1 MFKSEAELFLSA
13 NNNINHAKTLINECK
28 RIVGEMELQG
38 NSDYTNC
45 KNNIL
50 NCDIDS
56 LVDLVETTKESLF
69 KLDQSFASEYMTL
82 IQEYI
87 QTDGLDTSQMTEEEL
102 LAYSIQMSG
111 YERDYNYGLLY
122 TLEKYEES
130 GMLTPELEAQLEVQ
144 RTIVNQY
151 EVQDQMSVLDPNSQE
166 YIDLYKQNADYDRQ
180 IIMLSPNL
188 TEEEKISYLAAY
200 DESFNSNIEILE
212 LNRDISILNTELE
225 GMEYGTEEY
234 YAKENEIRE
243 LQINYYE
250 GKTVLT
256 PEEQQHLEF
265 LRDGVELNEL
275 YIDKEQNNGFWHPFI
290 ESEYDEAILDKKIE
304 MNIATEDE
312 IAYDKMNG
320 WERAWENTKTFT
332 TSFAFGVGSVTESV
346 VDGTVML
353 LGEGGK
359 VLFNADTQWAED
371 FVSIH
376 YADDAYTGLVLSDSI
391 NSVSAYSGWHTAG
404 NVAGSTTGYVALS
417 LLPGGKVTTA
427 VTGGLSAMG
436 SSSQRAFDYD
446 ASYHEAFNVGLI
458 SGTMGALAGYGVG
471 GGITNGAQTLAQ
483 VGGKAFLGA
492 GISALEPIVNS
503 VAEYAMY
510 ANEVVDENGNKV
522 YDNMWD
528 YYVDGGGLLNTGMAF
543 GAGFI
548 SSGIQS
554 YKGYRTFKYKSE
566 FNANMNAMSDTER
579 SAAWEDYYRQKYGES
594 VEHISGIDGNDPNL
608 LWEVR
613 TETTITSTE
622 DFIEYAKKLGYSEE
636 SIQQYLKQ
644 IDSDL
649 DWNFRKDL
657 EAMDELYESLPTEML
672 SETGLTL
679 EEWSMLTKSEKYQ
692 VLYSTFDTELY
703 QAKKIRSLNDSAD
716 TLTQTMFESRSGTY
730 TVDASEVIVRRM
742 NAKNGIYTSSKTIV
756 RNGIDYTNV
765 FPGCDEIISDDALYK
780 YIKDV
785 TGLSDEQIYAYCDSI
800 GVRPADNIEAMA
812 YYLTNNEVSVKATIY
827 QNAAPGAYN
836 LVKFGS
842 IGAENQIYE
851 YILPDGS
858 RQVKAL
864 NYETSTSQ
872 YYYYDYG
879 AGKKIYIDS
888 SDIVYTNRYN
898 TSGGAYALLSSD
910 EIMAQN
916 FPDCCKLVDGKL
928 VITDMEKFGKI
939 ALSGVPLSNAYG
951 TYKITYEV
959 PINSCSIPSV
969 NNSSMYTDFGVPGG
983 HLLSGELETVI
994 TGSNITDN
1002 LRPIIKDGELIY
1014 EYIDDFVKITD
1025 DGKLIRVEKI
1035 EGSK

>member
-13 NNNINHAKTLINECK
+13 NNNINYAKTLINECK

-188 TEEEKISYLAAY
+188 TEEEKSSYLAAY

-554 YKGYRTFKYKSE
+554 YKGYRTFKYKGE

-579 SAAWEDYYRQKYGES
+579 SAAWEDYYRQKYGDG
-594 VEHISGIDGNDPNL
+594 VEHTSGPDINKPKTTTYKTTREGTKLPQWTTPESLDRGRRTLSTFESMNGISESQSTKDLWADVLENEYGYNPSSLEGQKVTESLQTYYDNRLYQQIDNNVYDTVKSNIPGAKVKSYSINTDGTM
-608 LWEVR
+608 R
-613 TETTITSTE
+613 
-622 DFIEYAKKLGYSEE
+622 IEYIVGE
-636 SIQQYLKQ
+636 S
-644 IDSDL
+644 
-649 DWNFRKDL
+649 
-657 EAMDELYESLPTEML
+657 
-672 SETGLTL
+672 
-679 EEWSMLTKSEKYQ
+679 
-692 VLYSTFDTELY
+692 
-703 QAKKIRSLNDSAD
+703 
-716 TLTQTMFESRSGTY
+716 TQTMTISKFEVDEILAKSYETAGMDTMNILLHFEENIPAVGTDRTFKY
-730 TVDASEVIVRRM
+730 EVLNR
-742 NAKNGIYTSSKTIV
+742 YTSGEEVVGHMTPQDIAVYESIWSERIK
-756 RNGIDYTNV
+756 IDGTDKEYNFGFFTTEEN
-765 FPGCDEIISDDALYK
+765 IIA
-780 YIKDV
+780 
-785 TGLSDEQIYAYCDSI
+785 YAENQHII
-800 GVRPADNIEAMA
+800 G
-812 YYLTNNEVSVKATIY
+812 Y
-827 QNAAPGAYN
+827 QNA
-836 LVKFGS
+836 
-842 IGAENQIYE
+842 
-851 YILPDGS
+851 DGTKTQWGLS
-858 RQVKAL
+858 
-864 NYETSTSQ
+864 
-872 YYYYDYG
+872 
-879 AGKKIYIDS
+879 
-888 SDIVYTNRYN
+888 
-898 TSGGAYALLSSD
+898 LSSLRGNLMDMEYNGQKITAEILENMTD
-910 EIMAQN
+910 EEIQHLAE
-916 FPDCCKLVDGKL
+916 KLIAVPEGSYDGKTL
-928 VITDMEKFGKI
+928 VFVAGNRDINRTNMT
-939 ALSGVPLSNAYG
+939 SNSLAGANDYYTAYG
-951 TYKITYEV
+951 RTAGNLFEADVGAVDIKI
-959 PINSCSIPSV
+959 PDIKKMDINEIR
-969 NNSSMYTDFGVPGG
+969 NMF
-983 HLLSGELETVI
+983 I
-994 TGSNITDN
+994 T
-1002 LRPIIKDGELIY
+1002 LIK
-1014 EYIDDFVKITD
+1014 
-1025 DGKLIRVEKI
+1025 
-1035 EGSK
+1035 